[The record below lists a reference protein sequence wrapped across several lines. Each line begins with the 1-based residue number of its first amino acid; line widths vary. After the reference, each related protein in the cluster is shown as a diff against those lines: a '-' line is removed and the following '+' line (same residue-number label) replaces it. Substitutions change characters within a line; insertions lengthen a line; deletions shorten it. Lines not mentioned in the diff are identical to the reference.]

1 MKKLKALFGL
11 ILTAALVFA
20 LNTKFG
26 SIPPLGKFL
35 SPFVGFWQNAETS
48 NPTNEISFDIS
59 GLKDEVRILMDDNL
73 VPHIFAKN
81 NYDLYFAQGYIT
93 AQNRLWQMDF
103 QTRYASGRLAE
114 VVGNQALELDK
125 YQRRIGL
132 GYGAEKAIEAML
144 EDPQTK
150 EVVEAYAAG
159 INAYIQQLSPKNYP
173 IEFKILDY
181 SPEEWKPINSAL
193 LLKLMTLDLAG
204 ANDDLQMTNI
214 LKKFGPDVTRDLFP
228 NYPFKEDPIIPPGTK
243 WEFEPLAIPPVPQE
257 FVGNPITNIQQ
268 KEKIEGIGSNNWAL
282 SGAKTATGFPIL
294 TNDPHLGLTLPS
306 IWYQVQL
313 YGPDVNVYGVTL
325 PGAPNVIIGMN
336 NDAAWGVTNVGSDV
350 LDWYQITFKDNKKE
364 EYWWDEK
371 WNPVRKRI
379 ETIKTREGKTIT
391 DTVLYT
397 HHGPIVYLQGQKPFA
412 ANTPIG
418 YAMKWIAHEKSNE
431 LKTFYLLNRAQNY
444 TDYRTAISYYQ
455 SPAQNFIYADN
466 SNDIGI
472 SPNGKFPLKWPE
484 QGKFL
489 LDGSKKSNDWQ
500 AWIPFEHNP
509 TVKNPT
515 RGFVSSANQFSTDPT
530 YPYYLGFEFAPTD
543 RGIRIN
549 NLLSLTNKTTADS
562 MQNMLMD
569 SYAMIAEW
577 ILPTL
582 IDSVRV
588 DRLNDKEKI
597 VFDKIKSWNYFYNAE
612 EIGASIFD
620 IWRIKL
626 SRAIFHDEFVETGLL
641 MRYPSR
647 DRTTQMILN
656 EPNSVWFNNTRTSEI
671 ETLTDLIYSSFKQTV
686 DSLTKLQG
694 DFGEEWQW
702 WKVRGTN
709 VPHLARI
716 PGFGTK
722 ILKTDGAKSTINAL
736 GSTNGPSWRVVVELG
751 TEIKAKGL
759 FPGGQ
764 SGNPGSPWYD
774 NMVEAWTKGELNELL
789 ILKEADTKHPRIIQN
804 ITLKTK

>member
-1 MKKLKALFGL
+1 MKKIKALFGIL
-11 ILTAALVFA
+11 ITAALVYA
-20 LNTKFG
+20 LNTKIE

-35 SPFVGFWQNAETS
+35 SPFVGFWQNAESS
-48 NPTNEISFDIS
+48 NPKKVVNFNIK
-59 GLKDEVRILMDDNL
+59 GLKEEVTILLDDNM

-81 NYDLYFAQGYIT
+81 KHDLYLAQGYIT
-93 AQNRLWQMDF
+93 AYHRLWQMDF
-103 QTRYASGRLAE
+103 QTRYASGRLSE
-114 VVGNQALELDK
+114 VVGKQALELDR

-144 EDPQTK
+144 EDPQMK
-150 EVVEAYAAG
+150 EVVEAYSAG

-173 IEFKILDY
+173 IEFKILNY

-214 LKKFGPDVTRDLFP
+214 LKKFGPDITRDLFP
-228 NYPFKEDPIIPPGTK
+228 NYPYKEDPIIPPGTI
-243 WEFEPLAIPPVPQE
+243 WEFNPLPVPAVPEE
-257 FVGNPITNIQQ
+257 FIGNPLSAFYQ
-268 KEKIEGIGSNNWAL
+268 KEKIEGIGSNNWAV
-282 SGAKTATGFPIL
+282 SGTKTASGFPIL
-294 TNDPHLGLTLPS
+294 SNDPHLGLTLPS

-313 YGPDVNVYGVTL
+313 HGPDVNVYGVSL
-325 PGAPNVIIGMN
+325 PGAPSVIIGMN

-350 LDWYQITFKDNKKE
+350 LDWYQVKFKDAKKE

-371 WNPVRKRI
+371 WNPITKRV
-379 ETIKTREGKTIT
+379 ETIKTREGKTVT

-397 HHGPIVYLQGQKPFA
+397 HHGPIVYLDGQKPFTE
-412 ANTPIG
+412 NTPIG
-418 YAMKWIAHEKSNE
+418 YAMRWIAHEKSNE

-444 TDYRTAISYYQ
+444 TDYRNAISHYH
-455 SPAQNFIYADN
+455 SPAQNFIYAD
-466 SNDIGI
+466 SKNDIGI
-472 SPNGKFPLKWPE
+472 SPNGKFPLKWQE

-489 LDGSKKSNDWQ
+489 LDGSKKSHDWQ
-500 AWIPFEHNP
+500 SWIPFEHNP
-509 TVKNPT
+509 TVKNPA
-515 RGFVSSANQFSTDPT
+515 RGFVSSANQFSTDLS

-549 NLLSLTNKTTADS
+549 NLLSTSNKTTADS
-562 MQNMLMD
+562 MQHMQMD

-582 IDSVRV
+582 IDSVNV
-588 DRLNDKEKI
+588 ELLNDAQKTA
-597 VFDKIKSWNYFYNAE
+597 FDKVKNWNKFYTAD

-620 IWRIKL
+620 VWRIKL
-626 SRAIFHDEFVETGLL
+626 SRAIFQDEFVETGTM

-647 DRTTQMILN
+647 DRTTHMILN
-656 EPNSVWFNNTRTSEI
+656 EPNSPWYDNNKTPQI
-671 ETLTDLIYSSFKQTV
+671 ETLKDLINLSFKQTV
-686 DSLTKLQG
+686 DSLTKLKG
-694 DFGEEWQW
+694 DFGDEWQW
-702 WKVRGTN
+702 WKVRNTH

-722 ILKTDGAKSTINAL
+722 TLKTDGAKSTINAL

-751 TEIKAKGL
+751 SDLKAKGL
-759 FPGGQ
+759 YPGGQ

-774 NMVEAWTKGELNELL
+774 NMVDAWTKGELYELL
-789 ILKEADTKHPRIIQN
+789 FLKEADANHPRIIQN
-804 ITLKTK
+804 LTLKTK